1 MERFR
6 KFMGREIKLENVKN
20 NDHLQSCGITCTYLP
35 DPPDE
40 FDEFEF
46 RTGFAGRE
54 IVITVA
60 VEQGKIQRIM
70 FNAADENN
78 PEITRSLSPSQLD
91 GLLGDRGNALV
102 RFLEGIT
109 E

>member
-6 KFMGREIKLENVKN
+6 RFMGREINLENVKN
-20 NDHLQSCGITCTYLP
+20 SNCLQPFGITCTYLP

-46 RTGFAGRE
+46 RTGFAGQE

-70 FNAADENN
+70 FSGADSDN
-78 PEITRSLSPSQLD
+78 PDVTRSLSPSRLEE
-91 GLLGDRGNALV
+91 LLAGKGDVLAG
-102 RFLEGIT
+102 FFESIT
-109 E
+109 K